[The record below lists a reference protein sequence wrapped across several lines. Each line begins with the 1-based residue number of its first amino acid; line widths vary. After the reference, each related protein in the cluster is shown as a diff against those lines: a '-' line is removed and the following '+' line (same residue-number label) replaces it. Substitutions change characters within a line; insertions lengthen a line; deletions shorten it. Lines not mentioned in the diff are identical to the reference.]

1 MELAMDYPTIETALA
16 KGAQFRGGP
25 IGMRRSGGDKL
36 LIYGDRPALS
46 HLTIHQ
52 RRDTGELDVH
62 LTKRE
67 SGRQDE
73 HTPVL
78 RITPDGLVR
87 AISEVARPAL
97 RIMLGALRNLEID
110 FLVRRRIVV
119 VAGLYPQGAVLEDL
133 CAWRERT
140 TVELDER
147 AIRRQ
152 VWVLDDPAE
161 LRDAPDGV
169 YDLREVHGKRSRSIG
184 VAIKGRDAAGRPRM
198 VWLKWKRWA
207 ETVNALEGLYLRA
220 FTRHASLLGEMW
232 PASVNKRS
240 S

>member
-1 MELAMDYPTIETALA
+1 MGYPSIEDALA
-16 KGAQFRGGP
+16 NGAQFRSGP
-25 IGMRRSGGDKL
+25 IGMRRSRGGKL
-36 LIYGDRPALS
+36 LLYGDDPVLP

-52 RRDTGELDVH
+52 RGDTGELDIH
-62 LTKRE
+62 LTKR
-67 SGRQDE
+67 GPGGQDE

-97 RIMLGALRNLEID
+97 RIVLGTLRNLEID

-119 VAGLYPQGAVLEDL
+119 VAGLYPQGAGLEEL
-133 CAWRERT
+133 CAWRDRAT
-140 TVELDER
+140 LELDER
-147 AIRRQ
+147 AVRRQ
-152 VWVLDDPAE
+152 VWVLDDAAE

-184 VAIKGRDAAGRPRM
+184 VAIKGRDGAGRPRM
-198 VWLKWKRWA
+198 VWLKWKRWLEA
-207 ETVNALEGLYLRA
+207 VKALEGLYLHA
-220 FTRHASLLGEMW
+220 FTRHASILGDMW
-232 PASVNKRS
+232 PASANEPS